1 MYREV
6 LKCVAE
12 ITDYPYSIEKWEAKE
27 TVKTS
32 KEMIKQIGELEFEYL
47 NGHKKLR
54 QKFITQF
61 IKDLKAEESGEQVEE
76 RKLSELE
83 CMTLMFVVIENEL
96 NIDKEESY
104 LELYEDICES
114 AGCKYAL
121 MRMDNKSD
129 MTELILYYVLKTHQ
143 GFDIW
148 AGLSKDWRERK
159 ETAYALNFEMD
170 NLTTKNFKEVCER
183 IKAGLDETGMETKNS
198 LDIITENMNGIIADP
213 TRLGKTKLKEVFNQ
227 EVILHVCDTGKRRQ
241 WYLYRLLSLVVIGQ
255 IEKFCRDIQIWQ
267 TDASMKEQLKKELKE
282 CWLTDIGLGKTN
294 EMGRPLS
301 KIAEYLD
308 DYKGIS
314 PEKWDEYLMSRRL
327 NYTKV
332 IHVFNELLDGSETFE
347 DTTKDYFM
355 DIAAESE
362 TEEKPEI
369 AEELEVIEEKGE
381 AFAPFEARAV
391 RHGMDAKE
399 KPYEIRRMEVIF
411 KEMLTGEREVSREFL
426 LLVVLG
432 IKALG
437 VANIQ
442 LSYINENLLFNCRF
456 GMELLDTSFD
466 EYFIEA
472 FESMEEMRSLKG
484 RVNRLRMAS
493 WDFEDHC
500 LEEGYAVF
508 HDILFSK
515 C

>member
-83 CMTLMFVVIENEL
+83 CMILMFVVIENEL

-213 TRLGKTKLKEVFNQ
+213 TRLGKTKLEEVFNQ

-301 KIAEYLD
+301 KIAEYIEE
-308 DYKGIS
+308 YKGIS
-314 PEKWDEYLMSRRL
+314 PEKWEEYLMSRRL

-332 IHVFNELLDGSETFE
+332 IHVFNELFDGGLVFNDYVIDGLE
-347 DTTKDYFM
+347 DD
-355 DIAAESE
+355 
-362 TEEKPEI
+362 EI
-369 AEELEVIEEKGE
+369 KEDLEKGE

-391 RHGMDAKE
+391 RHGMDAEE
-399 KPYEIRRMEVIF
+399 KPYELRRMEVIF
-411 KEMLTGEREVSREFL
+411 KEILTGEREVSREFL

-442 LSYINENLLFNCRF
+442 LPYINENLLFNCRF
-456 GMELLDTSFD
+456 GTELLDTPFD
-466 EYFIEA
+466 EYFIEV
-472 FESMEEMRSLKG
+472 FESIEEMCSLKE

-493 WDFEDHC
+493 WDFEDSC

-508 HDILFSK
+508 HDILFAK

>member
-143 GFDIW
+143 GFDVW
-148 AGLSKDWRERK
+148 AGLSKDWKKRK

-213 TRLGKTKLKEVFNQ
+213 TRLGKTKLEEVFNQ

-267 TDASMKEQLKKELKE
+267 TDASMKEQLNKELKE
-282 CWLTDIGLGKTN
+282 SWLTDIGLGKTN

-301 KIAEYLD
+301 KIAEYIEE
-308 DYKGIS
+308 YKGIS
-314 PEKWDEYLMSRRL
+314 PEKWEEYLMSRRL

-332 IHVFNELLDGSETFE
+332 IHVFNELFDGGLVFNDYVIDGLE
-347 DTTKDYFM
+347 DD
-355 DIAAESE
+355 
-362 TEEKPEI
+362 EI
-369 AEELEVIEEKGE
+369 KEDLEKGE

-391 RHGMDAKE
+391 RHGMDAEE
-399 KPYEIRRMEVIF
+399 KPYELRRMEVIF
-411 KEMLTGEREVSREFL
+411 KEILTGEREVSREFL

-442 LSYINENLLFNCRF
+442 LPYINENLLFNCRF
-456 GMELLDTSFD
+456 GTELLDTPFD
-466 EYFIEA
+466 EYFIEV
-472 FESMEEMRSLKG
+472 FESIEEMCSLKE

-493 WDFEDHC
+493 WDFEDSC

-508 HDILFSK
+508 HDILFAK

>member
-143 GFDIW
+143 GFDVW
-148 AGLSKDWRERK
+148 ADLSKDWKDRK

-213 TRLGKTKLKEVFNQ
+213 TRLGKTKLEEVFNQ

-241 WYLYRLLSLVVIGQ
+241 WYLYRLLSFVVIGQ

-301 KIAEYLD
+301 KIAEYID
-308 DYKGIS
+308 EYKEVS
-314 PEKWDEYLMSRRL
+314 PEKWEEYLMSRRL

-332 IHVFNELLDGSETFE
+332 IHVFNELFDGGLVFNDYVIDGLE
-347 DTTKDYFM
+347 DD
-355 DIAAESE
+355 
-362 TEEKPEI
+362 EI
-369 AEELEVIEEKGE
+369 KEDLEKGE

-437 VANIQ
+437 VTNIQ
-442 LSYINENLLFNCRF
+442 LPYINENLLFNCRF
-456 GMELLDTSFD
+456 GTELLDTPFD
-466 EYFIEA
+466 EYFIEV
-472 FESMEEMRSLKG
+472 FESIEEMCSLKE

-493 WDFEDHC
+493 WDFEDSC

-508 HDILFSK
+508 HDILFAK

>member
-148 AGLSKDWRERK
+148 AGLSKDWKERK

-198 LDIITENMNGIIADP
+198 LDIITENMNGIIVDP
-213 TRLGKTKLKEVFNQ
+213 TRLGKTKLEEVFNQ

-241 WYLYRLLSLVVIGQ
+241 WYLYRLLSLVIIGQ

-301 KIAEYLD
+301 KIAEYID
-308 DYKGIS
+308 EYKEVS
-314 PEKWDEYLMSRRL
+314 SEKWKEYLMSRRL

-332 IHVFNELLDGSETFE
+332 IHVFNELFDGGLVFNDYVIDGLE
-347 DTTKDYFM
+347 DD
-355 DIAAESE
+355 
-362 TEEKPEI
+362 EI
-369 AEELEVIEEKGE
+369 KEDLEKGE

-391 RHGMDAKE
+391 RHGMDAEE
-399 KPYEIRRMEVIF
+399 KPYELRRMEVIF
-411 KEMLTGEREVSREFL
+411 KEILTGEREVSREFL

-442 LSYINENLLFNCRF
+442 LPYINENLLFNCRF
-456 GMELLDTSFD
+456 GTELLDTPFD
-466 EYFIEA
+466 EYFIEV
-472 FESMEEMRSLKG
+472 FESIEEMCSLKE

-493 WDFEDHC
+493 WDFEDSC

-508 HDILFSK
+508 HDILFAK

>member
-148 AGLSKDWRERK
+148 AGLSKDWKERK

-213 TRLGKTKLKEVFNQ
+213 TRLGKTKLEEVFNQ

-294 EMGRPLS
+294 EMGRALS
-301 KIAEYLD
+301 KIAEYIEE
-308 DYKGIS
+308 YKGIS
-314 PEKWDEYLMSRRL
+314 PEKWEEYLMSRRL

-332 IHVFNELLDGSETFE
+332 IHVFNELFDGGLVFNDYVIDGLE
-347 DTTKDYFM
+347 DD
-355 DIAAESE
+355 
-362 TEEKPEI
+362 EI
-369 AEELEVIEEKGE
+369 KEDLEKGE

-391 RHGMDAKE
+391 RHGMDAEE
-399 KPYEIRRMEVIF
+399 KPYELRRMEVIF
-411 KEMLTGEREVSREFL
+411 KEILTGEREVSREFL

-442 LSYINENLLFNCRF
+442 LPYINENLLFNCRF
-456 GMELLDTSFD
+456 GTELLDTPFD
-466 EYFIEA
+466 EYFIEV
-472 FESMEEMRSLKG
+472 FESIEEMCSLKE

-493 WDFEDHC
+493 WDFEDSC

-508 HDILFSK
+508 HDILFAK

>member
-83 CMTLMFVVIENEL
+83 CVTLMFVVIENEL

-143 GFDIW
+143 GFDVW
-148 AGLSKDWRERK
+148 AGLSKDWKDRK

-198 LDIITENMNGIIADP
+198 LDIITENMNGIIVDP
-213 TRLGKTKLKEVFNQ
+213 TRLGKTKLEEVFNQ

-301 KIAEYLD
+301 KIAEYID
-308 DYKGIS
+308 EYKEVS
-314 PEKWDEYLMSRRL
+314 SEKWKEYLMSRRL

-332 IHVFNELLDGSETFE
+332 IHVFNELFDGGLVFNDYVIDGLE
-347 DTTKDYFM
+347 DD
-355 DIAAESE
+355 
-362 TEEKPEI
+362 EI
-369 AEELEVIEEKGE
+369 KEDLEKGE

-391 RHGMDAKE
+391 RHGMDAEE
-399 KPYEIRRMEVIF
+399 KPYELRRMEVIF
-411 KEMLTGEREVSREFL
+411 KEILTGEREVSREFL

-442 LSYINENLLFNCRF
+442 LPYINENLLFNCRF
-456 GMELLDTSFD
+456 GTELLDTPFD
-466 EYFIEA
+466 EYFIEV
-472 FESMEEMRSLKG
+472 FESIEEMCSLKE

-493 WDFEDHC
+493 WDFEDSC

-508 HDILFSK
+508 HDILFAK

>member
-213 TRLGKTKLKEVFNQ
+213 TRLGKTKLEEVFNQ

-255 IEKFCRDIQIWQ
+255 IETFSRDVKKWQ
-267 TDASMKEQLKKELKE
+267 MDASMKEQLKKELKE

-301 KIAEYLD
+301 KIAEYID
-308 DYKGIS
+308 EYKEVS
-314 PEKWDEYLMSRRL
+314 SEKWKEYLMSRRL

-332 IHVFNELLDGSETFE
+332 IHVFNELFDGGLVFNDYVIDGLE
-347 DTTKDYFM
+347 DD
-355 DIAAESE
+355 
-362 TEEKPEI
+362 EI
-369 AEELEVIEEKGE
+369 KEDLEKGE

-391 RHGMDAKE
+391 RHGMDVEE
-399 KPYEIRRMEVIF
+399 KPYELRRMEVIF
-411 KEMLTGEREVSREFL
+411 KEILTGEREVSREFL

-442 LSYINENLLFNCRF
+442 LPYINENLLFNCRF
-456 GMELLDTSFD
+456 GTELLDTPFD
-466 EYFIEA
+466 EYFIEV

>member
-148 AGLSKDWRERK
+148 AGLSKDWKERK

-213 TRLGKTKLKEVFNQ
+213 TRLGKTKLEEVFNQ

-282 CWLTDIGLGKTN
+282 CWLTEIGLGKTN

-301 KIAEYLD
+301 KIAEYID
-308 DYKGIS
+308 EYKEVS
-314 PEKWDEYLMSRRL
+314 SEKWKEYLMSRRL

-332 IHVFNELLDGSETFE
+332 IHVFNELFDGGLVFNDYVIDGLEE
-347 DTTKDYFM
+347 D
-355 DIAAESE
+355 
-362 TEEKPEI
+362 EI
-369 AEELEVIEEKGE
+369 KEDLEKGE

-391 RHGMDAKE
+391 RHGMDAEE
-399 KPYEIRRMEVIF
+399 KPYELRRMEVIF
-411 KEMLTGEREVSREFL
+411 KEILTGEREVSREFL

-442 LSYINENLLFNCRF
+442 LPYINENLLFNCRF
-456 GMELLDTSFD
+456 GTELLDTPFD
-466 EYFIEA
+466 EYFIEV
-472 FESMEEMRSLKG
+472 FESMEEMCSLKE

-493 WDFEDHC
+493 WDFEDSC

-508 HDILFSK
+508 HDILFAK

>member
-143 GFDIW
+143 GFDVW
-148 AGLSKDWRERK
+148 AGLSKDWKDRK

-213 TRLGKTKLKEVFNQ
+213 TRLGKTKLEEVFNQ

-267 TDASMKEQLKKELKE
+267 TDASMKEQLKQELKE

-301 KIAEYLD
+301 KIAEYID
-308 DYKGIS
+308 EYKEVS
-314 PEKWDEYLMSRRL
+314 PEKWEEYLMSRRL

-332 IHVFNELLDGSETFE
+332 IHVFNELFDGGLVFNDYVIDGLE
-347 DTTKDYFM
+347 DD
-355 DIAAESE
+355 
-362 TEEKPEI
+362 EI
-369 AEELEVIEEKGE
+369 KEDLEKGE

-437 VANIQ
+437 VTNIQ
-442 LSYINENLLFNCRF
+442 LPYINENLLFNCRF
-456 GMELLDTSFD
+456 GTELLDTPFD
-466 EYFIEA
+466 EYFIEV
-472 FESMEEMRSLKG
+472 FESIEEMCSLKE

-493 WDFEDHC
+493 WDFEDSC

-508 HDILFSK
+508 HDILFAK

>member
-148 AGLSKDWRERK
+148 AGLSKDWKERK

-213 TRLGKTKLKEVFNQ
+213 TRLGKTKLEEVFNQ

-301 KIAEYLD
+301 KIAEYID
-308 DYKGIS
+308 EYKEVS
-314 PEKWDEYLMSRRL
+314 SEKWKEYLMSRRL

-332 IHVFNELLDGSETFE
+332 IHVFNELCDGGLVFNEYVIDGLEE
-347 DTTKDYFM
+347 D
-355 DIAAESE
+355 
-362 TEEKPEI
+362 EI
-369 AEELEVIEEKGE
+369 KEDLEKGE

-391 RHGMDAKE
+391 RHGMDAEE
-399 KPYEIRRMEVIF
+399 KPYELRRMEVIF
-411 KEMLTGEREVSREFL
+411 KEILTGEREVSREFL

-442 LSYINENLLFNCRF
+442 LPYINENLLFNCRF
-456 GMELLDTSFD
+456 GTELLDTPFD
-466 EYFIEA
+466 EYFIEV
-472 FESMEEMRSLKG
+472 FESMEEMCSLKE

-493 WDFEDHC
+493 WDFEDSC

-508 HDILFSK
+508 HDILFAK

>member
-148 AGLSKDWRERK
+148 AGLSKDWKERK

-213 TRLGKTKLKEVFNQ
+213 TRLGKTKLEEVFNQ

-301 KIAEYLD
+301 KIAEYID
-308 DYKGIS
+308 EYKEVS
-314 PEKWDEYLMSRRL
+314 SEKWKEYLISRRL

-332 IHVFNELLDGSETFE
+332 IHVFNELFDGGLVFNDYVIDGLEE
-347 DTTKDYFM
+347 D
-355 DIAAESE
+355 
-362 TEEKPEI
+362 EI
-369 AEELEVIEEKGE
+369 KEDLEKGE

-391 RHGMDAKE
+391 RHGMDAEE
-399 KPYEIRRMEVIF
+399 KPYELRRMEVIF
-411 KEMLTGEREVSREFL
+411 KEILTGEREVSREFL

-442 LSYINENLLFNCRF
+442 LPYINENLLFNCRF
-456 GMELLDTSFD
+456 GTELLDTPFD
-466 EYFIEA
+466 EYFIEV
-472 FESMEEMRSLKG
+472 FESMEEMCSLKE

-493 WDFEDHC
+493 WDFEDSC

-508 HDILFSK
+508 HDILFAK

>member
-143 GFDIW
+143 GFDVW
-148 AGLSKDWRERK
+148 AGLSKDWKKRK

-213 TRLGKTKLKEVFNQ
+213 TRLGKTKLEEVFNQ

-301 KIAEYLD
+301 KIAEYIEE
-308 DYKGIS
+308 YKGIS
-314 PEKWDEYLMSRRL
+314 PEKWEEYLMSRRL

-332 IHVFNELLDGSETFE
+332 IHVFNELFDGGLVFNDYVIDGLE
-347 DTTKDYFM
+347 DD
-355 DIAAESE
+355 
-362 TEEKPEI
+362 EI
-369 AEELEVIEEKGE
+369 KEDLEKGE

-391 RHGMDAKE
+391 RHGMDAEE
-399 KPYEIRRMEVIF
+399 KPYELRRMEVIF
-411 KEMLTGEREVSREFL
+411 KEILTGEREVSREFL

-442 LSYINENLLFNCRF
+442 LPYINENLLFNCRF
-456 GMELLDTSFD
+456 GTELLDTPFD
-466 EYFIEA
+466 EYFIEV
-472 FESMEEMRSLKG
+472 FESIEEMCSLKEIG
-484 RVNRLRMAS
+484 
-493 WDFEDHC
+493 
-500 LEEGYAVF
+500 
-508 HDILFSK
+508 
-515 C
+515 

>member
-1 MYREV
+1 MYKEV
-6 LKCVAE
+6 LKCIAE

-143 GFDIW
+143 GFDVW
-148 AGLSKDWRERK
+148 AGLSKDWKDRK

-213 TRLGKTKLKEVFNQ
+213 TRLGKMKLEEVFNQ

-241 WYLYRLLSLVVIGQ
+241 WYLYRLLSLVVTGQ

-301 KIAEYLD
+301 KIAEYID
-308 DYKGIS
+308 EYKEVS
-314 PEKWDEYLMSRRL
+314 PEKWEEYLMSRRL

-332 IHVFNELLDGSETFE
+332 IHVFNELFDGGLVFNDYVIDGLE
-347 DTTKDYFM
+347 DD
-355 DIAAESE
+355 
-362 TEEKPEI
+362 EI
-369 AEELEVIEEKGE
+369 KEDLEKGE

-437 VANIQ
+437 VTNIQ
-442 LSYINENLLFNCRF
+442 LPYINENLLFNCRF
-456 GMELLDTSFD
+456 GTELLDTPFD
-466 EYFIEA
+466 EYFIEV
-472 FESMEEMRSLKG
+472 FESIEEMCSLKE

-493 WDFEDHC
+493 WDFEDSC

-508 HDILFSK
+508 HDILFAK

>member
-148 AGLSKDWRERK
+148 AGLSKDWKERK

-213 TRLGKTKLKEVFNQ
+213 TRLGKTKLEEVFNQ

-301 KIAEYLD
+301 KIAEYIEE
-308 DYKGIS
+308 YKGIS
-314 PEKWDEYLMSRRL
+314 PEKWEEYLMSRRL

-332 IHVFNELLDGSETFE
+332 IHVFNELFDGGLVFNDYVIDGLE
-347 DTTKDYFM
+347 DD
-355 DIAAESE
+355 
-362 TEEKPEI
+362 EI
-369 AEELEVIEEKGE
+369 KEDLEKGE

-391 RHGMDAKE
+391 RHGMDAEE
-399 KPYEIRRMEVIF
+399 KPYELRRMEVIF
-411 KEMLTGEREVSREFL
+411 KEILTGEREVSREFL

-442 LSYINENLLFNCRF
+442 LPYINENLLFNCRF
-456 GMELLDTSFD
+456 GTELLDTPFD
-466 EYFIEA
+466 EYFIEV
-472 FESMEEMRSLKG
+472 FESIEEMCSLKES
-484 RVNRLRMAS
+484 VNRLRMAS
-493 WDFEDHC
+493 WDFEDSC

-508 HDILFSK
+508 HDILFAK

>member
-143 GFDIW
+143 GFDVW
-148 AGLSKDWRERK
+148 AGLSKDWKKRK

-213 TRLGKTKLKEVFNQ
+213 TRLGKTKLEEVFNQ

-301 KIAEYLD
+301 KIAEYIEE
-308 DYKGIS
+308 YKGIS
-314 PEKWDEYLMSRRL
+314 PEKWEEYLMSRRL

-332 IHVFNELLDGSETFE
+332 IHVFNELFDGGLVFNDYVIDGLE
-347 DTTKDYFM
+347 DD
-355 DIAAESE
+355 
-362 TEEKPEI
+362 EI
-369 AEELEVIEEKGE
+369 KEDLEKGE

-391 RHGMDAKE
+391 RHGMDAEE
-399 KPYEIRRMEVIF
+399 KPYELRRMEVIF
-411 KEMLTGEREVSREFL
+411 KEILTGEREVSREFL

-442 LSYINENLLFNCRF
+442 LPYINENLLFNWNGTF
-456 GMELLDTSFD
+456 GHT
-466 EYFIEA
+466 I
-472 FESMEEMRSLKG
+472 
-484 RVNRLRMAS
+484 
-493 WDFEDHC
+493 
-500 LEEGYAVF
+500 
-508 HDILFSK
+508 
-515 C
+515 

>member
-148 AGLSKDWRERK
+148 AGLSKDWKERK

-198 LDIITENMNGIIADP
+198 LDIITENMTGIIADP
-213 TRLGKTKLKEVFNQ
+213 TRLGKTKLEEVFNQ

-301 KIAEYLD
+301 KIAEYID
-308 DYKGIS
+308 EYKEVS
-314 PEKWDEYLMSRRL
+314 SEKWKEYLMSRRL

-332 IHVFNELLDGSETFE
+332 IHVFNELFDGGLVFNDYVIDGLEE
-347 DTTKDYFM
+347 D
-355 DIAAESE
+355 
-362 TEEKPEI
+362 EI
-369 AEELEVIEEKGE
+369 KEDLEKGE

-391 RHGMDAKE
+391 RHGMDAEE
-399 KPYEIRRMEVIF
+399 KPYELRRMEVIF
-411 KEMLTGEREVSREFL
+411 KEILTGEREVSREFL

-442 LSYINENLLFNCRF
+442 LPYINENLLFNCRF
-456 GMELLDTSFD
+456 GTELLDTPFD
-466 EYFIEA
+466 EYFIEV
-472 FESMEEMRSLKG
+472 FESMEEMCSLKE

-493 WDFEDHC
+493 WDFEDSC

-508 HDILFSK
+508 HDILFAK

>member
-121 MRMDNKSD
+121 MRIDNKSD

-148 AGLSKDWRERK
+148 AGLSKDWKERK

-213 TRLGKTKLKEVFNQ
+213 TRLGKTKLEEVFNQ

-301 KIAEYLD
+301 KIAEYID
-308 DYKGIS
+308 EYKEVS
-314 PEKWDEYLMSRRL
+314 SEKWKEYLMSRRL

-332 IHVFNELLDGSETFE
+332 IHVFNELFDGGLVFNDYVIDGLEE
-347 DTTKDYFM
+347 D
-355 DIAAESE
+355 
-362 TEEKPEI
+362 EI
-369 AEELEVIEEKGE
+369 KEDLEKGE

-391 RHGMDAKE
+391 RHGMDAEE
-399 KPYEIRRMEVIF
+399 KPYELRRMEVIF
-411 KEMLTGEREVSREFL
+411 KEILTGEREVSREFL

-442 LSYINENLLFNCRF
+442 LPYINENLLFNCRF
-456 GMELLDTSFD
+456 GTELLDTPFD
-466 EYFIEA
+466 EYFIEV
-472 FESMEEMRSLKG
+472 FESMEEMCSLKE

-493 WDFEDHC
+493 WDFEDSC

-508 HDILFSK
+508 HDILFAK

>member
-148 AGLSKDWRERK
+148 AGLSKDWKERK

-213 TRLGKTKLKEVFNQ
+213 TRLGKTKLEEVFNQ

-301 KIAEYLD
+301 KIAEYID
-308 DYKGIS
+308 EYKEVS
-314 PEKWDEYLMSRRL
+314 SEKWKEYLMSRRL

-332 IHVFNELLDGSETFE
+332 IHVFNELFDGGLVFNDYVIDGLEE
-347 DTTKDYFM
+347 D
-355 DIAAESE
+355 
-362 TEEKPEI
+362 EI
-369 AEELEVIEEKGE
+369 KEDLEKGE

-391 RHGMDAKE
+391 RHGMDAEE
-399 KPYEIRRMEVIF
+399 KPYELRRMEVIF
-411 KEMLTGEREVSREFL
+411 KEILTGEREVSREFL

-442 LSYINENLLFNCRF
+442 LPYINENLLFNCRF
-456 GMELLDTSFD
+456 GTELLDTPFD
-466 EYFIEA
+466 EYFIEV
-472 FESMEEMRSLKG
+472 FESMEEMCSLKE

-493 WDFEDHC
+493 WDFEDSC

-508 HDILFSK
+508 HDILFAK

>member
-76 RKLSELE
+76 KKLSELE

-148 AGLSKDWRERK
+148 AGLSKDWKERK

-213 TRLGKTKLKEVFNQ
+213 TRLGKMKLEEVFNQ

-241 WYLYRLLSLVVIGQ
+241 WYLYRLLSFVVIGQ

-301 KIAEYLD
+301 KIAEYID
-308 DYKGIS
+308 EYKEVS
-314 PEKWDEYLMSRRL
+314 PEKWEEYLMSRRL

-332 IHVFNELLDGSETFE
+332 IHVFNELFDGGLVFNDYVIDGLE
-347 DTTKDYFM
+347 DD
-355 DIAAESE
+355 
-362 TEEKPEI
+362 EI
-369 AEELEVIEEKGE
+369 KEDLEKGE

-437 VANIQ
+437 VTNIQ
-442 LSYINENLLFNCRF
+442 LPYINENLLFNCRF
-456 GMELLDTSFD
+456 GTELLDTPFD
-466 EYFIEA
+466 EYFIEV
-472 FESMEEMRSLKG
+472 FESIEEMCSLKE

-493 WDFEDHC
+493 WDFEDSC

-508 HDILFSK
+508 HDILFAK

>member
-32 KEMIKQIGELEFEYL
+32 KEMIKQIGELEFECL

-148 AGLSKDWRERK
+148 AGLSKDWKERK

-213 TRLGKTKLKEVFNQ
+213 TRLGKTKLEEVFNQ

-301 KIAEYLD
+301 KIAEYID
-308 DYKGIS
+308 EYKEVS
-314 PEKWDEYLMSRRL
+314 SEKWKEYLMSRRL

-332 IHVFNELLDGSETFE
+332 IHVFNELFDGGLVFNDYVIDGLEE
-347 DTTKDYFM
+347 D
-355 DIAAESE
+355 
-362 TEEKPEI
+362 EI
-369 AEELEVIEEKGE
+369 KEDLEKGE

-391 RHGMDAKE
+391 RHGMDAEE
-399 KPYEIRRMEVIF
+399 KPYELRRMEVIF
-411 KEMLTGEREVSREFL
+411 KEILTGEREVSREFL

-442 LSYINENLLFNCRF
+442 LPYINENLLFNCRF
-456 GMELLDTSFD
+456 GTELLDTPFD
-466 EYFIEA
+466 EYFIEV
-472 FESMEEMRSLKG
+472 FESMEEMCSLKE

-493 WDFEDHC
+493 WDFEDSC

-508 HDILFSK
+508 HDILFAK

>member
-213 TRLGKTKLKEVFNQ
+213 TRLGKTKLEEVFNQ

-301 KIAEYLD
+301 KIAEYID
-308 DYKGIS
+308 EYKEVS
-314 PEKWDEYLMSRRL
+314 SEKWKEYLMSRRL

-332 IHVFNELLDGSETFE
+332 IHVFNELFDGGLVFNDYVIDGLE
-347 DTTKDYFM
+347 DD
-355 DIAAESE
+355 
-362 TEEKPEI
+362 EI
-369 AEELEVIEEKGE
+369 KEDLEKGE

-391 RHGMDAKE
+391 RHGMDAEE
-399 KPYEIRRMEVIF
+399 KPYELRRMEVIF
-411 KEMLTGEREVSREFL
+411 KEILTGEREVSREFL

-442 LSYINENLLFNCRF
+442 LPYINENLLFNCRF
-456 GMELLDTSFD
+456 GTELLDTPFD
-466 EYFIEA
+466 EYFIEV
-472 FESMEEMRSLKG
+472 FESIEEMCSLKE

-493 WDFEDHC
+493 WDFEDSC

-508 HDILFSK
+508 HDILFAK

>member
-148 AGLSKDWRERK
+148 AGLSKDWKDRK

-213 TRLGKTKLKEVFNQ
+213 TRFGKTKLEEVFNQ

-267 TDASMKEQLKKELKE
+267 TDASMKEQLKQELKE

-301 KIAEYLD
+301 KIAEYID
-308 DYKGIS
+308 EYKEVS
-314 PEKWDEYLMSRRL
+314 PEKWEEYLMSRRL

-332 IHVFNELLDGSETFE
+332 IHVFNELFDGGLVFNDYVIDGLE
-347 DTTKDYFM
+347 DD
-355 DIAAESE
+355 
-362 TEEKPEI
+362 EI
-369 AEELEVIEEKGE
+369 KEDLEKGE

-391 RHGMDAKE
+391 RHGMDAEE
-399 KPYEIRRMEVIF
+399 KPYELRRMEVIF
-411 KEMLTGEREVSREFL
+411 KEILTGEREVSREFL

-437 VANIQ
+437 VTNIQ
-442 LSYINENLLFNCRF
+442 LPYINENLLFNCRF
-456 GMELLDTSFD
+456 GTELLDTPFD
-466 EYFIEA
+466 EYFIEV
-472 FESMEEMRSLKG
+472 FESIEEMCSLKE

-493 WDFEDHC
+493 WDFEDSC

-508 HDILFSK
+508 HDILFAK

>member
-12 ITDYPYSIEKWEAKE
+12 ITYYPYSIEKWEAKE

-148 AGLSKDWRERK
+148 AGLSKDWKERK

-213 TRLGKTKLKEVFNQ
+213 TRLGKTKLEEVFNQ

-301 KIAEYLD
+301 KIAEYID
-308 DYKGIS
+308 EYKEVS
-314 PEKWDEYLMSRRL
+314 SEKWKEYLMSRRL

-332 IHVFNELLDGSETFE
+332 IHVFNELFDGGLVFNDYVIDGLEE
-347 DTTKDYFM
+347 D
-355 DIAAESE
+355 
-362 TEEKPEI
+362 EI
-369 AEELEVIEEKGE
+369 KEDLEKGE

-391 RHGMDAKE
+391 RHGMDAEE
-399 KPYEIRRMEVIF
+399 KPYELRRMEVIF
-411 KEMLTGEREVSREFL
+411 KEILTGEREVSREFL

-442 LSYINENLLFNCRF
+442 LPYINENLLFNCRF
-456 GMELLDTSFD
+456 GTELLDTPFD
-466 EYFIEA
+466 EYFIEV
-472 FESMEEMRSLKG
+472 FESMEEMCSLKE

-493 WDFEDHC
+493 WDFEDSC

-508 HDILFSK
+508 HDILFAK

>member
-129 MTELILYYVLKTHQ
+129 MTELILYHVLKTHQ

-148 AGLSKDWRERK
+148 AGLSKDWKERK

-213 TRLGKTKLKEVFNQ
+213 TRLGKTKLEEVFNQ

-301 KIAEYLD
+301 KIAEYID
-308 DYKGIS
+308 EYKEVS
-314 PEKWDEYLMSRRL
+314 SEKWKEYLMSRRL

-332 IHVFNELLDGSETFE
+332 IHVFNELFDGGLVFNDYVIDGLEE
-347 DTTKDYFM
+347 D
-355 DIAAESE
+355 
-362 TEEKPEI
+362 EI
-369 AEELEVIEEKGE
+369 KEDLEKGE

-391 RHGMDAKE
+391 RHGMDAEE
-399 KPYEIRRMEVIF
+399 KPYELRRMEVIF
-411 KEMLTGEREVSREFL
+411 KEILTGEREVSREFL

-442 LSYINENLLFNCRF
+442 LPYINENLLFNCRF
-456 GMELLDTSFD
+456 GTELLDTPFD
-466 EYFIEA
+466 EYFIEV
-472 FESMEEMRSLKG
+472 FESMEEMCSLKE

-493 WDFEDHC
+493 WDFEDSC

-508 HDILFSK
+508 HDILFAK

>member
-143 GFDIW
+143 GFDVW
-148 AGLSKDWRERK
+148 AGLSKDWKERK

-213 TRLGKTKLKEVFNQ
+213 TRLGKTKLEEVFNQ

-301 KIAEYLD
+301 KIAEYID
-308 DYKGIS
+308 EYKEVS
-314 PEKWDEYLMSRRL
+314 SEKWKEYLMSRRL

-332 IHVFNELLDGSETFE
+332 IHVFNELFDGGLVFNDYVIDGLE
-347 DTTKDYFM
+347 DD
-355 DIAAESE
+355 
-362 TEEKPEI
+362 EI
-369 AEELEVIEEKGE
+369 KEDLEKGE

-391 RHGMDAKE
+391 RHGMDAEE
-399 KPYEIRRMEVIF
+399 KPYELRRMEVIF
-411 KEMLTGEREVSREFL
+411 KEILTGEREVSREFL

-442 LSYINENLLFNCRF
+442 LPYINENLLFNCRF
-456 GMELLDTSFD
+456 GTELLDTPFD
-466 EYFIEA
+466 EYFIEV
-472 FESMEEMRSLKG
+472 FESMEEMCSLKE

-493 WDFEDHC
+493 WDFEDSC

-508 HDILFSK
+508 HDILFAK